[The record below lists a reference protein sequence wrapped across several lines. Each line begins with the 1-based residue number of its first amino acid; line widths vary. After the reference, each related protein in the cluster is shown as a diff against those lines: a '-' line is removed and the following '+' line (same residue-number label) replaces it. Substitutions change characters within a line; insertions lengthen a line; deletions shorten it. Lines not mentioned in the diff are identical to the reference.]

1 MDYYPL
7 PDQVWEDNTVS
18 ATITDFDTD
27 HIYMLIDENVY
38 LQWQEEYTDFWRQYE
53 EEHPGELER
62 MMRNQ
67 EELDEEREKQ

>member
-1 MDYYPL
+1 MANSIGDEFKPAIYCLYDHMDYYPL

-38 LQWQEEYTDFWRQYE
+38 LQWQEEYS
-53 EEHPGELER
+53 
-62 MMRNQ
+62 
-67 EELDEEREKQ
+67 